1 VTIYLTGEDA
11 LALVN
16 DLQVGPVRDFGLLIS
31 AVNRPATSL
40 WGREAYPG
48 LDRKAAVLLES
59 VVRNHPLIDG
69 NKRLG
74 WLSTVVFCGLNG
86 VIIEAPDNDAYDM
99 VIGIASGAIGHQEA
113 ANLLARWHLDADTP

>member
-1 VTIYLTGEDA
+1 
-11 LALVN
+11 
-16 DLQVGPVRDFGLLIS
+16 
-31 AVNRPATSL
+31 
-40 WGREAYPG
+40 
-48 LDRKAAVLLES
+48 LD
-59 VVRNHPLIDG
+59 DG

-113 ANLLARWHLDADTP
+113 ANLLARWHLDVDTP